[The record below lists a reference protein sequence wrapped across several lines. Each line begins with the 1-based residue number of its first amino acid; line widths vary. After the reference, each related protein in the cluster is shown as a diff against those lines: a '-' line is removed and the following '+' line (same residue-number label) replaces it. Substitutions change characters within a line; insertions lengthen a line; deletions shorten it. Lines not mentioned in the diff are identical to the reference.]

1 MVTSLKRKS
10 CVPSSNSWLTVPSWI
25 QTMRFLAC
33 SRKKQETE

>member
-25 QTMRFLAC
+25 QTM
-33 SRKKQETE
+33 KNKEKQETE